1 VSRSQLSHLIADI
14 LGPGAD
20 VLAPTWE
27 DAAAGLAHGEFA
39 DQLHVDDE
47 PVPAQSGPPA
57 AAEGARPGAWSAG
70 DHTLYVDEHP
80 DGGWRV
86 LLEGPRA
93 AVLAGRAMVPGVWVR
108 LDQELATPPVL
119 TLQDGS
125 TLVLSR

>member
-1 VSRSQLSHLIADI
+1 
-14 LGPGAD
+14 
-20 VLAPTWE
+20 
-27 DAAAGLAHGEFA
+27 
-39 DQLHVDDE
+39 
-47 PVPAQSGPPA
+47 
-57 AAEGARPGAWSAG
+57 
-70 DHTLYVDEHP
+70 VDEHP

-108 LDQELATPPVL
+108 QDQELATPPVL